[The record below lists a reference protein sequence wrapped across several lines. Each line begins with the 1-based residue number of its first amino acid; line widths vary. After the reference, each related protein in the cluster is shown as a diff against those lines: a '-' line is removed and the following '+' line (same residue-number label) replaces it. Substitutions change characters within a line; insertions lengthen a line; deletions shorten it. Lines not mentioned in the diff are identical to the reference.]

1 MMKFSRHVSLALGT
15 LLACAFTLASA
26 HAHAQDDEAER
37 RHRGRLML
45 ALDLDYSSAIQSDQI
60 EKGGGGALRIGTQ
73 RNLFLVTLIPELTLD
88 HHSYGAERHENN
100 DTASITTGKIGGRI
114 RFLKIIEPGIFAHV
128 GVGHVGG
135 DPLYSHTGVALD
147 MGATVDLTIL
157 PLIDIGLHAAWNRI
171 FGGYDA
177 GVSYGTAGLH
187 VALVL

>member
-1 MMKFSRHVSLALGT
+1 MTKFSKQHLSIGLGT
-15 LLACAFTLASA
+15 LLACVFAVGVADV
-26 HAHAQDDEAER
+26 HAQEDEAER
-37 RHRGRLML
+37 RHRGRLMI
-45 ALDLDYSSAIQSDQI
+45 ALDMDYSSAIQNDQI
-60 EKGGGGALRIGTQ
+60 AKGGGGALRIGTQ

-88 HHSYGAERHENN
+88 HHSYGAERD

-128 GVGHVGG
+128 GIGHVGG

-147 MGATVDLTIL
+147 MGGTLDLTIL
-157 PLIDIGLHAAWNRI
+157 PLIDIGIHGAWNRI
-171 FGGYDA
+171 FGGYDS